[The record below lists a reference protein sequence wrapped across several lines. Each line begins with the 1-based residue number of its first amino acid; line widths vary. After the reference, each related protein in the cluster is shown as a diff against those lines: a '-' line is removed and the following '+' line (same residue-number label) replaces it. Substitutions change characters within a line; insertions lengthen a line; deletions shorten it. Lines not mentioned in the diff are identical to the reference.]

1 MNLVSRKLKKRD
13 KFIHQYFFFGVLD
26 NQIKKVFGGV
36 STGIFLKLKLF
47 FKN

>member
-1 MNLVSRKLKKRD
+1 MNLVSRKKKKRD
-13 KFIHQYFFFGVLD
+13 KFIHQYLFFFGVLD

-47 FKN
+47 F